1 MRPFFV
7 SLAEVF
13 RLLCP
18 YLRLGLNTVTY
29 RQQFSLAAGITT
41 ASDAWGQIRLTLH
54 DVLPGMSAQRG
65 AEGGGGGFWV
75 HALYLI
81 LFFFQLYL

>member
-29 RQQFSLAAGITT
+29 RQQCSLAAGITT
-41 ASDAWGQIRLTLH
+41 ASDAWGQIRLTHH
-54 DVLPGMSAQRG
+54 DVLPGMSAR
-65 AEGGGGGFWV
+65 GGGILGARCLSHFGVFS
-75 HALYLI
+75 ALLI
-81 LFFFQLYL
+81 TV